1 MKKTAIIG
9 GGASG
14 LFCAIMLLQG
24 NSANNVTIFEKMNRV
39 GKKILATG
47 NGRCNITNENADK
60 IERFYGETPLF
71 PKEILSEF
79 TPKNLIDY
87 LLKNGLLLR
96 KENDKYYPFSE
107 QAGTVLDFLRLKC
120 ESLGAR
126 ILVDKKIE
134 KIKKSNNKFI
144 IEGQEFEN
152 VVIACGGKSSPHLG
166 SDGSGYELLKSF
178 NHAITPLLPAITQ
191 IKTENQFTKQLKGI
205 KADANVSIFVNQKLI
220 REDFGQVLFADYG
233 ISGPPAFQ
241 LSAIAAKN
249 YDKNCFLSLD
259 FMPDFSTEQVKE
271 QIYTAINNPITSP
284 LKVENLLTLL
294 LNKRL
299 GQVIVK
305 SCDININQ
313 NVYELSDKKITQIA
327 ERIKNFRLK
336 VTGVNGFNNAQ
347 ITYGGAKCNEFDS
360 KTLESKFQK
369 NLYSCGEILDVNGD
383 CGGFNLQWAFASA
396 FAVAKAINGE
406 NND

>member
-1 MKKTAIIG
+1 M
-9 GGASG
+9 
-14 LFCAIMLLQG
+14 
-24 NSANNVTIFEKMNRV
+24 
-39 GKKILATG
+39 
-47 NGRCNITNENADK
+47 
-60 IERFYGETPLF
+60 
-71 PKEILSEF
+71 
-79 TPKNLIDY
+79 
-87 LLKNGLLLR
+87 
-96 KENDKYYPFSE
+96 
-107 QAGTVLDFLRLKC
+107 
-120 ESLGAR
+120 
-126 ILVDKKIE
+126 
-134 KIKKSNNKFI
+134 
-144 IEGQEFEN
+144 
-152 VVIACGGKSSPHLG
+152 
-166 SDGSGYELLKSF
+166 
-178 NHAITPLLPAITQ
+178 PAITQ

-284 LKVENLLTLL
+284 LKAENLLTLL

-313 NVYELSDKKITQIA
+313 TVYELSDKKITQIA

-360 KTLESKFQK
+360 KTLESKLQK
-369 NLYSCGEILDVNGD
+369 NLYACGEILDVNGD